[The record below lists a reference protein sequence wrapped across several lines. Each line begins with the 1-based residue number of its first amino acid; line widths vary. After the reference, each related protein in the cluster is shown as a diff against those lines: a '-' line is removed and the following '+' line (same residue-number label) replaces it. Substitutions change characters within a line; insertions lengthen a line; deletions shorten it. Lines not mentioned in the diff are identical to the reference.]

1 MSTMK
6 ISGVLVILILACSV
20 PGNIAIIKYLKEKP
34 LGRQTIL
41 DVVYQVQELSRYIN
55 FFAN

>member
-6 ISGVLVILILACSV
+6 ISGVLVIFVLVCSI
-20 PGNIAIIKYLKEKP
+20 PGNVAIIKYLKEKP

-41 DVVYQVQELSRYIN
+41 DVVYQVTEPNTYLAPQS
-55 FFAN
+55 

>member
-6 ISGVLVILILACSV
+6 ISGVLVIFVLVCSI
-20 PGNIAIIKYLKEKP
+20 PGNVAIIKYLKEKP

-41 DVVYQVQELSRYIN
+41 DVVYQVTEPNTCL
-55 FFAN
+55 AH